1 MNKEMNN
8 EYMEMLRKNKHLEK
22 ELLKK
27 EKQLKR
33 YKNKLVNEYKYI
45 NNLTKIT
52 GLECIDEY
60 TTIMIN
66 KLKRK

>member
-33 YKNKLVNEYKYI
+33 YKN
-45 NNLTKIT
+45 
-52 GLECIDEY
+52 
-60 TTIMIN
+60 
-66 KLKRK
+66 R